1 MASNQPMVDQE
12 NSSIHR
18 GHIEDHEDIILE
30 VENLRVHFKLD
41 EGELRAVD
49 GVDFKLRKGKTLGI
63 VGESGSGKSV
73 TTKALLQ
80 IVESPGHVE
89 GDIKLRRPS
98 GNIVNIGKLH
108 PRGDEIR
115 DIRGGDIAMIF
126 QEPMKAFSPIHTIGN
141 QLIEGILLHSTSDEQ
156 EARNIAIDTLKKV
169 GMSNPEQR
177 IDQYPHELS
186 GGMRQRAMIAMALCC
201 NPSILIAD
209 EPTTALDVTVQAQ
222 VLDLINNLKENSGS
236 AVIFITHDLGVIA
249 EMSDDVAV
257 MYLGKVVEYTD
268 VDTLFFGARH
278 PYTQG
283 LLRSIP
289 SIGMIDQRLESI
301 EGTVP
306 IPMNLPK
313 GCGFY
318 SRCKFAKDG
327 VCNVDDIPLTEVGE
341 GHYVRCVRV
350 SEIGEVST
358 NG

>member
-1 MASNQPMVDQE
+1 MKSY
-12 NSSIHR
+12 SSIAENKQKDLN
-18 GHIEDHEDIILE
+18 IYDSEEIILE
-30 VENLRVHFKLD
+30 VKDLKVNFKMD
-41 EGELRAVD
+41 EGILEAVS
-49 GVDFKLRKGKTLGI
+49 GVDFIIKKSRTLGI

-73 TTKALLQ
+73 TAKAIMQ
-80 IVESPGHVE
+80 IVDTPGKVDGQIYFRSRE
-89 GDIKLRRPS
+89 TKQIIDI
-98 GNIVNIGKLH
+98 GELH
-108 PRGDEIR
+108 PKGKEVRG
-115 DIRGGDIAMIF
+115 IRGGEISMIF

-141 QLIEGILLHSTSDEQ
+141 QLTEGIMLHITNNEKK
-156 EARNIAIDTLKKV
+156 ARNIAIDMLKKV

-201 NPSILIAD
+201 SPSILIAD

-222 VLDLINNLKENSGS
+222 VLDLINSLKDKSGS

-268 VDTLFFGARH
+268 VDTLFFGAVH
-278 PYTQG
+278 PYTLG

-289 SIGMIDQRLESI
+289 SIGMKDQRLESI

-318 SRCKFAKDG
+318 TRCKHAKDG
-327 VCNVDDIPLTEVGE
+327 VCNIEDIPLIKVKD
-341 GHYVRCVRV
+341 GHYVRCVRIE
-350 SEIGEVST
+350 EI
-358 NG
+358 